1 MSNAP
6 AVRDQELAAARGDPK
21 AILLDILR
29 DVRVSLEQG
38 ERTYFAAVVS
48 LDLFD
53 QSSNHGVLAW
63 IGRAKVLKPFVR
75 VCSVAE
81 GDFNVR
87 QRIAPSGYVTG

>member
-1 MSNAP
+1 MVVEGHVDRVVDILPDQRDAFGRGVFCMSNAP
-6 AVRDQELAAARGDPK
+6 AVRDQELAAARCDPK

-29 DVRVSLEQG
+29 DIRVSLEQS

-63 IGRAKVLKPFVR
+63 IG
-75 VCSVAE
+75 
-81 GDFNVR
+81 
-87 QRIAPSGYVTG
+87 